1 MKPPQSKPLA
11 DSNTLPRYNERRVLK
26 VIRRMG
32 EASKADLARQTNL
45 TNTAVG
51 TIVSNLHRKQLL
63 TVSHKRLS
71 GQRGQPATVYRLEAT
86 GSFSI
91 GVRVDRN
98 WIQAILIDFNGS
110 ILSRLSHELI
120 LPRPE
125 MALEIILKDVRSLLD
140 MMSENQRCRL
150 AGIGFA
156 YPHNL
161 ESWLN
166 ELSLPHE
173 EFCRWKD
180 FDLAGHIA
188 DAISIPV
195 CSENDATAASIAEL
209 FYGLGRDMDDFLYV
223 FIGPGIGGG
232 VVINGESVRGPMG
245 NAGDLGLIPVLPS
258 NLTSAPQPRGEW
270 DILLNR
276 ASVNTLIRH
285 LRTCGHEIHSFSD
298 VNFLVDRQDKAV
310 AEWMKDCVDALAPVL
325 WSGAALLNTPAV
337 VIASDLGD
345 GFIRQL
351 TNKLEQKLA
360 SSAPEARTPP
370 KLLPGSFGNDA
381 EVIGAANLPF
391 FYQFSTQDH
400 TIEKTGSNGEKY
412 SRNPEDRPR

>member
-1 MKPPQSKPLA
+1 MHNPMKPPQSRRV
-11 DSNTLPRYNERRVLK
+11 SNSSTLPRYNERRVLR

-51 TIVSNLHRKQLL
+51 TIVSNLHRQQLL
-63 TVSHKRLS
+63 TISQKRLS
-71 GQRGQPATVYRLEAT
+71 GQRGQPATYYRLEAM

-98 WIQAILIDFNGS
+98 WIQAVLIDFNGS
-110 ILSRLSHELI
+110 VLSRLSHELI

-125 MALEIILKDVRSLLD
+125 MALEVILKDVNALLD
-140 MMSENQRCRL
+140 MMSEKQRSRL

-156 YPHNL
+156 YPYNL
-161 ESWLN
+161 ESWLD

-173 EFCRWKD
+173 EFRPWKD
-180 FDLAGHIA
+180 FDLAGHIE

-209 FYGLGRDMDDFLYV
+209 FYGLGREMDDFLYV
-223 FIGPGIGGG
+223 FIGPAVGGG

-245 NAGDLGLIPVLPS
+245 NAGDLGLMPVLPS
-258 NLTSAPQPRGEW
+258 NLSSAPQPKGEW

-285 LRTCGHEIHSFSD
+285 LRACGHEIHSFSD
-298 VNFLVDRQDKAV
+298 VNFLVDRQEKAV
-310 AEWMKDCVDALAPVL
+310 AEWMNDCVAALAPVL
-325 WSGAALLNTPAV
+325 WSGVALLNTPAV

-345 GFIRQL
+345 GFIHQL
-351 TNKLEQKLA
+351 MTKLKKKLA

-391 FYQFSTQDH
+391 FYQFSTQNH
-400 TIEKTGSNGEKY
+400 TIEKTGGNGGKQVK
-412 SRNPEDRPR
+412 RN

>member
-1 MKPPQSKPLA
+1 MNPPQSRRVF
-11 DSNTLPRYNERRVLK
+11 DSSALPRYNERRVLQ

-51 TIVSNLHRKQLL
+51 TIVSNLHRKHLL
-63 TVSHKRLS
+63 SVSQKRLS
-71 GQRGQPATVYRLEAT
+71 GQRGQPATLYRLEAT

-98 WIQAILIDFNGS
+98 WIQAILIDFNGNV
-110 ILSRLSHELI
+110 LSRLSHELI

-125 MALEIILKDVRSLLD
+125 MALEIILKDVKALLD
-140 MMSENQRCRL
+140 MMPEHQRERL
-150 AGIGFA
+150 AGIGCA
-156 YPHNL
+156 YPYNL

-166 ELSLPHE
+166 ELSLPHD
-173 EFCRWKD
+173 EFRRWKD

-223 FIGPGIGGG
+223 FFGPALGGG
-232 VVINGESVRGPMG
+232 IVINGESVRGSMG
-245 NAGDLGLIPVLPS
+245 NAGDLGLMPVMPS
-258 NLTSAPQPRGEW
+258 KLSSAPRPAGEW

-276 ASVNTLIRH
+276 ASVNALIRH
-285 LRTCGHEIHSFSD
+285 LRACGHDIYSFSD
-298 VNFLVDRQDKAV
+298 VNFLVERQEEAV
-310 AEWMKDCVDALAPVL
+310 TEWIDDCVAALAPVL
-325 WSGAALLNTPAV
+325 WSGVALLNTPAV
-337 VIASDLGD
+337 VVASDLGD
-345 GFIRQL
+345 EFIRQL
-351 TNKLEQKLA
+351 MTKLKKELA

-391 FYQFSTQDH
+391 FYQFSTQNL
-400 TIEKTGSNGEKY
+400 TIEKTGSNGVKQVKG
-412 SRNPEDRPR
+412 N

>member
-232 VVINGESVRGPMG
+232 VVINGESV
-245 NAGDLGLIPVLPS
+245 
-258 NLTSAPQPRGEW
+258 
-270 DILLNR
+270 
-276 ASVNTLIRH
+276 
-285 LRTCGHEIHSFSD
+285 
-298 VNFLVDRQDKAV
+298 
-310 AEWMKDCVDALAPVL
+310 
-325 WSGAALLNTPAV
+325 
-337 VIASDLGD
+337 
-345 GFIRQL
+345 
-351 TNKLEQKLA
+351 
-360 SSAPEARTPP
+360 
-370 KLLPGSFGNDA
+370 
-381 EVIGAANLPF
+381 
-391 FYQFSTQDH
+391 
-400 TIEKTGSNGEKY
+400 
-412 SRNPEDRPR
+412 

>member
-1 MKPPQSKPLA
+1 MQPFQSKRLSAP
-11 DSNTLPRYNERRVLK
+11 SSLPRYNERRVLQ

-51 TIVSNLHRKQLL
+51 TIVSNLHQKQLL

-71 GQRGQPATVYRLEAT
+71 GQRGQPATFYRLEAT

-110 ILSRLSHELI
+110 VLSRLSHELI

-125 MALEIILKDVRSLLD
+125 MALEIILKDVKSLLD
-140 MMSENQRCRL
+140 MMPENQRCRL

-173 EFCRWKD
+173 EFCCWKD
-180 FDLAGHIA
+180 FDLAGHIE

-209 FYGLGRDMDDFLYV
+209 FYGLGREMDDFFYV

-245 NAGDLGLIPVLPS
+245 NAGDIGLMPVLPS

-285 LRTCGHEIHSFSD
+285 LRACGHEIHSFSD
-298 VNFLVDRQDKAV
+298 VNFLVDRQEKAV
-310 AEWMKDCVDALAPVL
+310 DEWMKDCVAALAPVL
-325 WSGAALLNTPAV
+325 WSGVALLNSRAV

-345 GFIRQL
+345 GFIDQL
-351 TNKLEQKLA
+351 MTNLEQKLA

-370 KLLPGSFGNDA
+370 KLLSGSFGNDA

-391 FYQFSTQDH
+391 FYQFSTQNH
-400 TIEKTGSNGEKY
+400 TIEKTGRNGEKNFRE
-412 SRNPEDRPR
+412 SEGSHR